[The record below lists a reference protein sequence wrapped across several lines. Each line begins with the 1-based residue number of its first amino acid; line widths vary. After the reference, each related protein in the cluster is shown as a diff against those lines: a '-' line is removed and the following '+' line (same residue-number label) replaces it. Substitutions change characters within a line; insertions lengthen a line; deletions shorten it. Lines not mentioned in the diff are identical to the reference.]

1 MKHRRISNS
10 PLLDPAVCALLLIS
24 PDAHEPASTDPCLHA
39 GHQRALAS
47 VTKAADLA
55 NVPVF
60 VLSRRAR
67 QQKPPLSSPD
77 PGTASHRHF
86 AFEEHSSPW
95 SHNALIEAL
104 AAEDRSVLVLG
115 GFWLEHEILATALH
129 ALVDSYDVYVLLDAT
144 LPRSPLAS
152 GPARERL
159 NQAGATPVITSQ
171 VINEWSLETPDAS
184 TRAALVSL
192 LPPLIE
198 LE

>member
-1 MKHRRISNS
+1 MKQRNISNS
-10 PLLDPAVCALLLIS
+10 PLLDPSVCALVLIS
-24 PDAHEPASTDPCLHA
+24 PYAHEPASTDARLHA
-39 GHQRALAS
+39 GHQRALAA

-60 VLSRRAR
+60 VLSRPV
-67 QQKPPLSSPD
+67 QHHKPPLSSLDAATP
-77 PGTASHRHF
+77 AHRQF
-86 AFEEHSSPW
+86 AFEKHRSPW
-95 SHNALIEAL
+95 SHTPFIDAL

-144 LPRSPLAS
+144 PPRSRLAS
-152 GPARERL
+152 EAARERL

-171 VINEWSLETPDAS
+171 VINEWSLETPDPS

-198 LE
+198 VE